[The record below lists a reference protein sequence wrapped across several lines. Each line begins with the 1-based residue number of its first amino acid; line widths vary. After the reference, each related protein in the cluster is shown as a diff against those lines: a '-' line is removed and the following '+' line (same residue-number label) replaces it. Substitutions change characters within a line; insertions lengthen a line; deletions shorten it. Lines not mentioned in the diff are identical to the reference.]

1 MKMSVEKVAVHTMAI
16 LDDSIAFWD
25 RALSC
30 LFVFR
35 HADFVNIAIAR

>member
-1 MKMSVEKVAVHTMAI
+1 MKMSEEKVAAHTMAI
-16 LDDSIAFWD
+16 LDDGIAFWD

-35 HADFVNIAIAR
+35 HADFVDVAIA